1 MGEHGSIGG
10 YLQQVTFVTESAE
23 DEVWYARADAMITD
37 VIEASFDGSNVHA
50 PQCAKN
56 VNHGCIRQRNLEL
69 DLGKC
74 GVSSQKQVLEYFDV
88 ENRHPL
94 VMSPRTK
101 AQE

>member
-1 MGEHGSIGG
+1 MAGG
-10 YLQQVTFVTESAE
+10 
-23 DEVWYARADAMITD
+23 
-37 VIEASFDGSNVHA
+37 GSNVHA

-56 VNHGCIRQRNLEL
+56 VNRGWIRRRTLVL

-88 ENRHPL
+88 ENRRPL